1 MKPGSTAAL
10 RKLAA
15 AGPAAR
21 ADLPALWGVSEA
33 TAHRRLEH
41 LDDAGLCKRIP
52 NPENRRVHL
61 IVLTRKGERVIA
73 QSKIIAGAWTSTSAS
88 SATTKGRPPDW
99 LP

>member
-10 RKLAA
+10 RKHA
-15 AGPAAR
+15 AGPTAR
-21 ADLPALWGVSEA
+21 ADLPALWGVSDA

-52 NPENRRVHL
+52 NPENRRSHL

-73 QSKIIAGAWTSTSAS
+73 SRRK
-88 SATTKGRPPDW
+88 
-99 LP
+99 